1 MSLISIVIP
10 NYNGSAFLK
19 GCLDSLQN
27 QTMKDFDICVVDD
40 ASTEESLQSLVYS
53 YPRTRF
59 IQRATNGGFAAAV
72 NDGIRATD
80 APFIILLNNDAT
92 VASDF
97 VEKLYKAIEPRPSCF
112 SAQAKLVSMYN
123 QTLIDDAGDFYST
136 LGWAFARGKGRSVAD
151 FIFRSNVFAACAG
164 AAIYRRE
171 GFDKIGLFDEEHF
184 CYLEDID
191 IGYRAKL
198 YGFYNF
204 YEPTAICYHAGS
216 GTSGSQYNEF
226 KVKLSARNA
235 IYLAYKNQLPW
246 QKVINAPS
254 MWLGRIIKRSFF
266 AKRGLLE
273 AFNEGVKEGKAF
285 IKTPEAAA
293 HKVNF
298 TSQMHSRSFEI
309 EWEMIVG
316 TLRRIFN
323 F

>member
-27 QTMKDFDICVVDD
+27 QTMQDFDICVVDD

-53 YPRTRF
+53 YPRARY
-59 IQRATNGGFAAAV
+59 IQRTVNGGFSAAV
-72 NDGIRATD
+72 NDGIRATT

-171 GFDKIGLFDEEHF
+171 GFDLIGLFDEEHF

-246 QKVINAPS
+246 QKVVNAPM

-273 AFNEGVKEGKAF
+273 AYNAGVKEGKAF

-298 TSQMHSRSFEI
+298 TSKMHSRSFEI

-316 TLRRIFN
+316 TFRRIFN

>member
-1 MSLISIVIP
+1 MAQISIVIP
-10 NYNGSAFLK
+10 NYNGSEYLK

-27 QTMKDFDICVVDD
+27 QTMQDFDVYVVDD
-40 ASTEESLQSLVYS
+40 ASTEPSQKSLVYS
-53 YPRTRF
+53 YPRAHYIERSV
-59 IQRATNGGFAAAV
+59 NGGFSAAV
-72 NDGIRATD
+72 NDGIKASK
-80 APFIILLNNDAT
+80 APFIILLNNDTT

-97 VEKLYKAIEPRPSCF
+97 VEKLYRAIEPRPSCF
-112 SAQAKLVSMYN
+112 SAQAKLVNMYN

-171 GFDKIGLFDEEHF
+171 GFEQFGLFDENHF

-216 GTSGSQYNEF
+216 ASSGSQYNEF
-226 KVKLSARNA
+226 KVRLSSRNS

-246 QKVINAPS
+246 QKFINAPM
-254 MWLGRIIKRSFF
+254 MWLGRMIKRSFF
-266 AKRGLLE
+266 AKKGLLD
-273 AFNEGVKEGKAF
+273 AYNQGIREGKDF
-285 IKTPEAAA
+285 IKTEEAMK
-293 HKVNF
+293 HKINF
-298 TSQMHSRSFEI
+298 TPKMMSRSFEI
-309 EWEMIVG
+309 QWEMIVG
-316 TLRRIFN
+316 TLRRVFN

>member
-1 MSLISIVIP
+1 MSLITVIIP
-10 NYNGSAFLK
+10 NYNGSAYLK

-27 QTMKDFDICVVDD
+27 QTMQDFDICVVDD
-40 ASTEESLQSLVYS
+40 GSTEESQKSLVYS
-53 YPRTRF
+53 YPRARY
-59 IQRATNGGFAAAV
+59 IERGTNGGFAAAV
-72 NDGIRATD
+72 NDGIKTTT
-80 APFIILLNNDAT
+80 APFVILLNNDAT

-112 SAQAKLVSMYN
+112 SVQAKLVNMYN

-171 GFDKIGLFDEEHF
+171 AFDTVGLFDELHF

-198 YGFYNF
+198 HGFYNF

-216 GTSGSQYNEF
+216 ATSGSQYNEF
-226 KVKLSARNA
+226 KVKLSARNSV
-235 IYLAYKNQLPW
+235 YLAYKNQALW

-254 MWLGRIIKRSFF
+254 MWLGREIKRSFF
-266 AKRGLLE
+266 AKKGLLK
-273 AFNEGVKEGKAF
+273 AFDEGIKEGKEL
-285 IKTPEAAA
+285 IKSEEGMSHRVNYTP
-293 HKVNF
+293 K
-298 TSQMHSRSFEI
+298 MRSRSFEI
-309 EWEMIVG
+309 EGEMIVG
-316 TLRRIFN
+316 TFRRLFN

>member
-1 MSLISIVIP
+1 MSQISVIIP
-10 NYNGSAFLK
+10 NYNGSEYLK

-27 QTMKDFDICVVDD
+27 QTMQDFDICVVDD
-40 ASTEESLQSLVYS
+40 CSTEGSLQDLVYS
-53 YPRTRF
+53 YPRARY
-59 IQRATNGGFAAAV
+59 IARSQNGGFAATV
-72 NDGIRATD
+72 NTGIKATT
-80 APFIILLNNDAT
+80 APYIILLNNDTT
-92 VASDF
+92 VATDF

-112 SAQAKLVSMYN
+112 SVQAKLVQMYN

-151 FIFRSNVFAACAG
+151 FIFRGNLFAACAG
-164 AAIYRRE
+164 AAIYRRQ
-171 GFDKIGLFDEEHF
+171 GFELFGLFDELHY

-216 GTSGSQYNEF
+216 ASSGSQYNEF
-226 KVKLSARNA
+226 KVKLSARNT
-235 IYLAYKNQLPW
+235 IYLAYKNQLLW
-246 QKVINAPS
+246 QKVVNAPM
-254 MWLGRIIKRSFF
+254 MWLGRQIKRSFF
-266 AKRGLLE
+266 AKKGLLK
-273 AFNEGVKEGKAF
+273 AYNDGIKEGREL
-285 IKTPEAAA
+285 IKTSEAME

-298 TSQMHSRSFEI
+298 TSRMHSRSFEI

-316 TLRRIFN
+316 TLRRVFN

>member
-1 MSLISIVIP
+1 MALISIIIP

-27 QTMKDFDICVVDD
+27 QTMQDFDICVVDD
-40 ASTEESLQSLVYS
+40 ASTEGSLQDLVYS
-53 YPRTRF
+53 YPRARYV
-59 IQRATNGGFAAAV
+59 QRSVNGGFSAAV
-72 NDGIRATD
+72 NDGIRATKS
-80 APFIILLNNDAT
+80 PFIILLNNDAT

-171 GFDKIGLFDEEHF
+171 GFEQIGLFDEEHF

-198 YGFYNF
+198 HGFYNF

-226 KVKLSARNA
+226 KVKLSARNT

-246 QKVINAPS
+246 QKFVNAPS
-254 MWLGRIIKRSFF
+254 MWLGRAIKRSFF
-266 AKRGLLE
+266 AKRGLLG
-273 AFNEGVKEGKAF
+273 AYNEGIKEGRAF

-298 TSQMHSRSFEI
+298 TPQMFKRSFEI
-309 EWEMIVG
+309 EWEMFVG

>member
-1 MSLISIVIP
+1 MAQISIVIP
-10 NYNGSAFLK
+10 NYNGSEYLK

-27 QTMKDFDICVVDD
+27 QTMQDFDICVVDD
-40 ASTEESLQSLVYS
+40 GSTEGSIAQMVYS
-53 YPRTRF
+53 YPRARL
-59 IQRATNGGFAAAV
+59 IERRENGGFAVAV
-72 NDGIRATD
+72 NAGIKGTTS
-80 APFIILLNNDAT
+80 PYIILLNNDTT

-97 VEKLYKAIEPRPSCF
+97 VENLYKAIEPRPSCF
-112 SAQAKLVSMYN
+112 SAQAKLVNMYN

-171 GFDKIGLFDEEHF
+171 GFDTIGLFDEEHF

-198 YGFYNF
+198 HGYYNF

-216 GTSGSQYNEF
+216 ATSGSQYNEF
-226 KVKLSARNA
+226 KVKLSARNS

-246 QKVINAPS
+246 QKFFNAPS
-254 MWLGRIIKRSFF
+254 MWLGRVIKRSYF
-266 AKRGLLE
+266 AKKGLLK
-273 AFNEGVKEGKAF
+273 AYNEGIKEGKEF
-285 IKTPEAAA
+285 IKTPQAAA

-298 TSQMHSRSFEI
+298 TSKMHSRSFEI
-309 EWEMIVG
+309 QWEMFIG
-316 TLRRIFN
+316 TLRRVFN

>member
-1 MSLISIVIP
+1 MSQISIIIP
-10 NYNGSAFLK
+10 NYNGSEYLK

-27 QTMKDFDICVVDD
+27 QTMQDFDICVVDD
-40 ASTEESLQSLVYS
+40 ASTEPSQADLVYS
-53 YPRTRF
+53 YPRARF
-59 IQRATNGGFAAAV
+59 IERDTNGGFAAAV
-72 NDGIRATD
+72 NTGIKATS
-80 APFIILLNNDAT
+80 APYIILLNNDTT

-112 SAQAKLVSMYN
+112 SVQAKLVSMFN

-151 FIFRSNVFAACAG
+151 FIFRGNIFAACAG
-164 AAIYRRE
+164 AAIYRRQ
-171 GFDKIGLFDEEHF
+171 GFEEFGLFDELHY

-216 GTSGSQYNEF
+216 ASSGSQYNEF

-235 IYLAYKNQLPW
+235 IYLAYKNQPVW
-246 QKVINAPS
+246 QKVVNAPS
-254 MWLGRIIKRSFF
+254 MWLGRQIKRSFF
-266 AKRGLLE
+266 TKKGLLK
-273 AFNEGVKEGKAF
+273 AFNDGVKEGKDL
-285 IKTPEAAA
+285 IKTSEAME

-298 TSQMHSRSFEI
+298 TPKMHSRSFEI
-309 EWEMIVG
+309 EWEMFVG

>member
-1 MSLISIVIP
+1 MPQISIVIP
-10 NYNGSAFLK
+10 NYNGSEYLK

-27 QTMKDFDICVVDD
+27 QTMKDFDIWVVDD
-40 ASTEESLQSLVYS
+40 ASTEASQKSLVYS
-53 YPRTRF
+53 YPRAHYIERS
-59 IQRATNGGFAAAV
+59 TNGGFSAAV
-72 NDGIRATD
+72 NDGIKASD
-80 APFIILLNNDAT
+80 APFVILLNNDTT

-97 VEKLYKAIEPRPSCF
+97 VEKLYHAIEPRPSCF
-112 SAQAKLVSMYN
+112 SAQAKLVNMYN

-164 AAIYRRE
+164 AAIYRRQ
-171 GFDKIGLFDEEHF
+171 GFELFGLFDEQHF

-216 GTSGSQYNEF
+216 ASSGSQYNEF
-226 KVKLSARNA
+226 KVRLSARNT

-246 QKVINAPS
+246 QKFINAPM
-254 MWLGRIIKRSFF
+254 MWLGRQIKRSFF
-266 AKRGLLE
+266 AKKGLLD
-273 AFNEGVKEGKAF
+273 AYNQGIREGKEF
-285 IKTPEAAA
+285 IKTSDAMEN
-293 HKVNF
+293 KINF
-298 TSQMHSRSFEI
+298 TPKMMSRSFEI
-309 EWEMIVG
+309 QWEMIVG
-316 TLRRIFN
+316 TLRRVFN